1 MSITGTDL
9 SSKIRQLLPDNSYKL
24 TPKLLN
30 DTCENTS
37 VQPFLTW
44 FCEHVGQENILLK
57 EEVHLRKRLLETGV
71 WLSGDELETELIS
84 AIGDTPELLKVA
96 QVERISDGD
105 IAREYDVEK
114 EAYDADVRDIEGLEM
129 SLKTFKDLEAQ
140 LDEEIES
147 QESQL
152 HKLQIQENKIY
163 EDCTILVE
171 EFDSACREAYEDVE
185 NLVGVYTNA
194 AEKKGPPIVWT
205 QVPFDLFIKHTDTY
219 NNYLRFQVNR
229 ELKKMQNDVL
239 STSIHDHLD
248 NEETSERIQNEKAYE
263 LVTCQ
268 KILITSTLQ
277 EIEAR
282 KNLCGVE
289 AVAAHAL
296 EIYNNGEI
304 KSPESVAQMKVEMA
318 ELISRRDIL
327 EETNSLMDIRLQ
339 EAAIYYGKFV
349 ITKILLENGQA
360 RLERKKRRLS
370 KIDKLLHFAR
380 DMGHAHSDLLAILMQ
395 VQLRKLK
402 EIIEFVNDARY
413 HLAAE
418 YSHASKRCEFMQKE
432 QDKYCSIIT
441 APSYKQNIF
450 NELFSSLLLG
460 KEKQTEAL
468 DLSTKQYDELLMGNK
483 RMKEEVLGSDLDTRI
498 DILAPL
504 EKDVMTLYD
513 YETSEGVTK
522 SFKLMPYKIST
533 QLEEVTRN
541 VEAAQVAVNEAR
553 KKFKDIVTKTA
564 SGSLEREK
572 SILWQR
578 FLSDPETLKARYE
591 EAQRIVDRSHF
602 VNSLDS

>member
-1 MSITGTDL
+1 MSITGADL
-9 SSKIRQLLPDNSYKL
+9 SSKIRQLLPNNSYKL

-37 VQPFLTW
+37 VQPFLRW

-57 EEVHLRKRLLETGV
+57 EEVQLRKRLLETGA
-71 WLSGDELETELIS
+71 WLSGDELEAELLG
-84 AIGDTPELLKVA
+84 ATGDTPELLRLA
-96 QVERISDGD
+96 QIERISDGD
-105 IAREYDVEK
+105 VGREYDVEK
-114 EAYDADVRDIEGLEM
+114 EAYDADVRDVEGLEM
-129 SLKTFKDLEAQ
+129 SLKTLKDLEAQ
-140 LDEEIES
+140 LDEKIEAE
-147 QESQL
+147 ESQL
-152 HKLQIQENKIY
+152 HKIQIQENKIY
-163 EDCTILVE
+163 EDCASLVD
-171 EFDSACREAYEDVE
+171 EFDSACREAYEDVQ
-185 NLVGVYTNA
+185 NLVGVYANA

-205 QVPFDLFIKHTDTY
+205 QVPLDLFIKHTDTY

-239 STSIHDHLD
+239 STSTHDHLCD
-248 NEETSERIQNEKAYE
+248 EDSTEQMQNERAYE
-263 LVTCQ
+263 LITCQ
-268 KILITSTLQ
+268 NILITSTLE

-282 KNLCGVE
+282 KKLCGAE

-327 EETNSLMDIRLQ
+327 EETNLLMDTRLQ
-339 EAAIYYGKFV
+339 EAANYYGKFV
-349 ITKILLENGQA
+349 ITRILLENGQA
-360 RLERKKRRLS
+360 RLERRKKRLS
-370 KIDKLLHFAR
+370 KIERLLHFAR
-380 DMGHAHSDLLAILMQ
+380 DMGHAHSDLLSILMQ
-395 VQLRKLK
+395 VQLRKLN
-402 EIIEFVNDARY
+402 EIVEFVNDARY

-432 QDKYCSIIT
+432 QEKYNSIMT

-450 NELFSSLLLG
+450 NELFSSLVLG
-460 KEKQTEAL
+460 KEKQTDAL
-468 DLSTKQYDELLMGNK
+468 DLSTKQYDELLMENR
-483 RMKEEVLGSDLDTRI
+483 RMKEEILGSNLDTRI
-498 DILAPL
+498 DILGPL

-513 YETSEGVTK
+513 HETSEGLTK

-533 QLEEVTRN
+533 QLEEVTSN
-541 VEAAQVAVNEAR
+541 VEAAQTAVNEAR

-578 FLSDPETLKARYE
+578 FLSDPETLKARYD